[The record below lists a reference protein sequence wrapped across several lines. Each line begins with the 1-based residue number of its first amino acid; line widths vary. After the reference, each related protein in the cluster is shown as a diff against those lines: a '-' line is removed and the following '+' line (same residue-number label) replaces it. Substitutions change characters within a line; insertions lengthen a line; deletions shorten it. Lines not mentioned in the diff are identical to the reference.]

1 MEVMNFVF
9 LSPFR
14 LGGVPLE
21 RSNQE
26 RFPDGER
33 TAPKRPGEV
42 RIRPP
47 RRQVQDMLNS
57 STIIATIRATLNGGL
72 RLTGWQGR
80 ILCCTTSSPC
90 SMYGLRDCTMSR
102 VHLTIC

>member
-1 MEVMNFVF
+1 MNFVF

-26 RFPDGER
+26 RFPNGER
-33 TAPKRPGEV
+33 AAPKRPGEV

-47 RRQVQDMLNS
+47 RRQAWQSNS
-57 STIIATIRATLNGGL
+57 MASPNELGFNL
-72 RLTGWQGR
+72 RERLPLPHN
-80 ILCCTTSSPC
+80 IL
-90 SMYGLRDCTMSR
+90 
-102 VHLTIC
+102 I